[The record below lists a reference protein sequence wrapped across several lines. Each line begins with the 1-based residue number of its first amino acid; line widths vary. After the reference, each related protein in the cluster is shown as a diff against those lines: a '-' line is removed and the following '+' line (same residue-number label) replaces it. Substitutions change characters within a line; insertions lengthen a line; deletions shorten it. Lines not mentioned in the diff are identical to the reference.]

1 MCFFLHTNRNS
12 KSGGQWFNP
21 LHEPHMYTINNN
33 SAAGHNRTPQN
44 KNKNTK
50 KEVKSIGEKF

>member
-1 MCFFLHTNRNS
+1 
-12 KSGGQWFNP
+12 
-21 LHEPHMYTINNN
+21 MYTINNN

-44 KNKNTK
+44 KNTK